1 MHVRLNPDNAARV
14 KSDMERDDR
23 SANKIVNRALDI
35 FYASQPKPLAESS
48 STAKPTA
55 RKK

>member
-14 KSDMERDDR
+14 KSDMSREDR
-23 SANKIVNRALDI
+23 SANKIVNRIVDI
-35 FYASQPKPLAESS
+35 FYASQPKPLADPS
-48 STAKPTA
+48 STAKPSP

>member
-14 KSDMERDDR
+14 KSDMARDDR

-35 FYASQPKPLAESS
+35 FYASQPAPAAASS
-48 STAKPTA
+48 STAKPSP